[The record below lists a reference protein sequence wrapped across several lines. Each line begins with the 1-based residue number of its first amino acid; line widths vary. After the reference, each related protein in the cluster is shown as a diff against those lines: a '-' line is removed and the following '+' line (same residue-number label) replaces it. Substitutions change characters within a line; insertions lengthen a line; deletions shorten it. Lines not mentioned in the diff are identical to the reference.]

1 MRIENESVRR
11 IKPFELS
18 SIQTIIYLIL
28 QAVSSSR
35 ITTRRN
41 NFNFKFLHIKTL
53 AFQSLSLVRISNCN
67 NRFLQLQSQIQCY
80 ENLSIIINTLKE
92 TNKSLSFLEESCQS
106 LFRSNTLSPNSPN
119 DDQPAVVQMVIIPPV
134 IEHTYIWEAKTFKKS
149 APPMLQSVTTIKYSL
164 QIYKGLVLS
173 SIIDEY

>member
-18 SIQTIIYLIL
+18 SIQTIYLIL

-53 AFQSLSLVRISNCN
+53 SFQSLSLVRISNCN
-67 NRFLQLQSQIQCY
+67 NRFLQLQSQIQCH

-92 TNKSLSFLEESCQS
+92 TNKSLSFLEESCHS
-106 LFRSNTLSPNSPN
+106 LFRSNTSSPNSPN

-134 IEHTYIWEAKTFKKS
+134 TEHIY
-149 APPMLQSVTTIKYSL
+149 IKYSL